1 MLANKFQQRM
11 LQGKNKNTPHSHIS
25 LSKGDCTICRAT
37 AANTI
42 SQLNNPTL
50 SSEKRKRSRSPV
62 MPLLSGMVE
71 QNLRKRA
78 EDCGAVFANCKIVN
92 DLIYNETSHMVSV
105 FKDYLI
111 LDDINEFLKRS
122 YAAHETDVRLP
133 KLCNFYEQYS
143 QLFPN
148 YVNLP
153 ESKFMF
159 RNIQRKQ
166 KIIDEHFN
174 AQQDAAKKGKK
185 VPNLDDDRLF
195 TTAFIESVML
205 RHGNIS
211 NMSGD

>member
-1 MLANKFQQRM
+1 
-11 LQGKNKNTPHSHIS
+11 
-25 LSKGDCTICRAT
+25 
-37 AANTI
+37 
-42 SQLNNPTL
+42 
-50 SSEKRKRSRSPV
+50 
-62 MPLLSGMVE
+62 
-71 QNLRKRA
+71 
-78 EDCGAVFANCKIVN
+78 
-92 DLIYNETSHMVSV
+92 MVSL

-122 YAAHETDVRLP
+122 YAAHETEVRLP

-195 TTAFIESVML
+195 TTAFVESVML

-211 NMSGD
+211 NMSVN